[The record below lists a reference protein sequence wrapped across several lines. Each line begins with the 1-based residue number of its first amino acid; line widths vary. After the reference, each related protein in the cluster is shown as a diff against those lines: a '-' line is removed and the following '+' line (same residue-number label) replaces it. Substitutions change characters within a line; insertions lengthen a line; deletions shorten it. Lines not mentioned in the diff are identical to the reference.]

1 MSARTLR
8 RAFDRLDAGRLRPVV
23 DAEMATVKA
32 DCPACSAQDTD
43 PLEMHRPLSVS
54 CHTDPPRVW
63 CATGCSDAAITTALE
78 AGPTDW
84 RAVAHELL
92 DVARGLVVLLD
103 AATDVGAGAGAD
115 ADDIVVAA

>member
-1 MSARTLR
+1 MSAKAMR
-8 RAFDRLDAGRLRPVV
+8 RAYDRLDAAGLRPIV

-32 DCPACSAQDTD
+32 DCPACHGGDAD
-43 PLEMHRPLSVS
+43 PEGIYLPLSVA
-54 CHTDPPRVW
+54 CYGQAPRVR
-63 CATGCSDAAITTALE
+63 CASGCSDSAITAALE

-103 AATDVGAGAGAD
+103 AATGADAGAD
-115 ADDIVVAA
+115 LAVAA